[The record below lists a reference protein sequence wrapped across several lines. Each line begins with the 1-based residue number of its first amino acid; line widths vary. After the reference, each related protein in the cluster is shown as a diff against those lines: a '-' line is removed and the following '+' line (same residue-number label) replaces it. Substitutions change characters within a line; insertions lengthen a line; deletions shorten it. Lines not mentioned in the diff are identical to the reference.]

1 MDITNLKENA
11 SKLKDDLS
19 KNIIDINDINAFLDN
34 ILNDED
40 SKVPSEIPS
49 EPKVPPTNNR
59 SLTPTDI
66 VTLFKSFLKTKCD
79 SKGKLIR
86 TWSVSE
92 KLTSGELEDTL
103 KYANDTKSIT
113 FEDAA
118 TEYISDD
125 YMNISISQSDKLI
138 AEFYDRIGLKEE
150 DICKTQKFGKDVL
163 ENCIDELPLN
173 INAKQ
178 LLSQS
183 CIDDLTIYFA
193 SEHDI
198 MPNFIFILGK
208 SEFLTDKQYTAFD
221 WLLESQGYTR
231 NDLASV
237 SKRNSS
243 IFLKSLYTEISNYR
257 KNLWYNLIATP
268 NTTNF
273 ESLLKLSRKE
283 KVIIKKSTRFGL
295 FNQGIGHSCGINIT
309 LEKDIVVNKDTPIAS
324 IRLIYRDSKS
334 DTACISGY
342 HSPASETPNL
352 RDAKTEDLETY
363 TDYLNHKDDEKYEK
377 EWRTLC

>member
-1 MDITNLKENA
+1 MNIENIKENA
-11 SKLKDDLS
+11 SKLKGDLS
-19 KNIIDINDINAFLDN
+19 KNIINVNDINTFLDSILKDEN
-34 ILNDED
+34 I
-40 SKVPSEIPS
+40 KTPSAIPS
-49 EPKVPPTNNR
+49 EPEALSTNNR

-79 SKGKLIR
+79 NKGKLIR

-150 DICKTQKFGKDVL
+150 DICKTQRFGKDVL

-183 CIDDLTIYFA
+183 SIDDLTIYFD
-193 SEHDI
+193 SNHNT
-198 MPNFIFILGK
+198 MPNFIHIFNK
-208 SEFLTDKQYTAFD
+208 PEFLTNKQYTALD

-231 NDLASV
+231 NDLISV
-237 SKRNSS
+237 TKRNSS
-243 IFLKSLYTEISNYR
+243 IFLQSLYTEISNHRNYI
-257 KNLWYNLIATP
+257 WYSLIATP
-268 NTTNF
+268 NTTDF
-273 ESLLKLSRKE
+273 ELLLKLSRKE
-283 KVIIKKSTRFGL
+283 NVVIKKSTRFGL
-295 FNQGIGHSCGINIT
+295 FNSDKSDACGINIA
-309 LEKDIVVNKDTPIAS
+309 LEKDIIVNNDTPIAG
-324 IRLIYRDSKS
+324 IRLIYRDTTS
-334 DTACISGY
+334 DTPCIISY

-352 RDAKTEDLETY
+352 RDAKTEDLESY
-363 TDYLNHKDDEKYEK
+363 TDYLNRKDDEKYEK
-377 EWRTLC
+377 EWRTL

>member
-1 MDITNLKENA
+1 MNIENLKENA
-11 SKLKDDLS
+11 NKLKGNLS
-19 KNIIDINDINAFLDN
+19 KNIINVNDINTFLDS

-40 SKVPSEIPS
+40 SKVPSEAPS
-49 EPKVPPTNNR
+49 EPKAPPTNNR

-183 CIDDLTIYFA
+183 SIDDLTIYFD
-193 SEHDI
+193 SNHNT
-198 MPNFIFILGK
+198 MPNFIHIFNK
-208 SEFLTDKQYTAFD
+208 PEFLTNKQYTALD

-231 NDLASV
+231 NDLISV
-237 SKRNSS
+237 TKRNSS
-243 IFLKSLYTEISNYR
+243 IFLQSLYTEISNHRNYI
-257 KNLWYNLIATP
+257 WYSLIATP
-268 NTTNF
+268 NTTDF
-273 ESLLKLSRKE
+273 ELLLKLSRKE
-283 KVIIKKSTRFGL
+283 NVVIKKSTRFGL
-295 FNQGIGHSCGINIT
+295 FNSNKSDACGINIT
-309 LEKDIVVNKDTPIAS
+309 LEKDIIVNNDTPIAG
-324 IRLIYRDSKS
+324 IRLIYRDTTS
-334 DTACISGY
+334 DTPCIIGY

-352 RDAKTEDLETY
+352 RGTKTEDLETY
-363 TDYLNHKDDEKYEK
+363 TDYLNRKDNEKYEK
-377 EWRTLC
+377 EWRTL

>member
-1 MDITNLKENA
+1 MNIENIKENA

-19 KNIIDINDINAFLDN
+19 KNIIDINDINTFLDS

-40 SKVPSEIPS
+40 SKVPSETQS
-49 EPKVPPTNNR
+49 EPKAPPTNNR

-79 SKGKLIR
+79 NKGKLIR

-113 FEDAA
+113 FEDAT

-138 AEFYDRIGLKEE
+138 AEFYNAIGLSEK

-163 ENCIDELPLN
+163 ENCINELPLN

-183 CIDDLTIYFA
+183 PIDDLTIYFE
-193 SEHDI
+193 SKHDI
-198 MPNFIFILGK
+198 MPNFINILNK
-208 SEFLTDKQYTAFD
+208 PEFLTDKKYTALD

-231 NDLASV
+231 NDLNSV

-243 IFLKSLYTEISNYR
+243 IFLKSLYTEISNHLNYI
-257 KNLWYNLIATP
+257 WYSLIAVP
-268 NTTNF
+268 NTTNH

-283 KVIIKKSTRFGL
+283 KMIIKKSTRFGL
-295 FNQGIGHSCGINIT
+295 FNNLNGNSCGINIT
-309 LEKDIVVNKDTPIAS
+309 LEKDIIVDKDTPIAG
-324 IRLIYRDSKS
+324 IRLIYRDTTS
-334 DTACISGY
+334 DTQCIIGY

-352 RDAKTEDLETY
+352 RDTKTENLETY
-363 TDYLNHKDDEKYEK
+363 TNYLNRKDDEKYEK
-377 EWRTLC
+377 EWRTL

>member
-1 MDITNLKENA
+1 MNIENLKENA
-11 SKLKDDLS
+11 NKLKGNLS
-19 KNIIDINDINAFLDN
+19 KNIINVNDINTFLDS

-40 SKVPSEIPS
+40 NKVPSEAPS
-49 EPKVPPTNNR
+49 EPKAPPTNNR

-138 AEFYDRIGLKEE
+138 TEFYDRIGLKEE
-150 DICKTQKFGKDVL
+150 DICKTQRFGKDVL

-183 CIDDLTIYFA
+183 PIDDLTVYFG
-193 SEHDI
+193 SDRSV
-198 MPNFIFILGK
+198 MQDFIHILNK
-208 SEFLTDKQYTAFD
+208 PEFLTNKQYTTLD

-231 NDLASV
+231 NDLISIT
-237 SKRNSS
+237 KRNSS
-243 IFLKSLYTEISNYR
+243 IFLKSLYTEISNHR
-257 KNLWYNLIATP
+257 SNIWYSLIAAP
-268 NTTNF
+268 NTTDF
-273 ESLLKLSRKE
+273 ELLLKLSRKE
-283 KVIIKKSTRFGL
+283 NVIIKKSTRFGL
-295 FNQGIGHSCGINIT
+295 FNSGKSDACGINIT
-309 LEKDIVVNKDTPIAS
+309 LEKDIIVNNDTPIAG
-324 IRLIYRDSKS
+324 IRLIYRDTTS
-334 DTACISGY
+334 DTPCIIGY

-352 RDAKTEDLETY
+352 RDTRNEDLE
-363 TDYLNHKDDEKYEK
+363 EKSDVYDLFK
-377 EWRTLC
+377 

>member
-1 MDITNLKENA
+1 MNIENIKENA
-11 SKLKDDLS
+11 SKLKGDLS
-19 KNIIDINDINAFLDN
+19 KNIINVNDINTFLDS
-34 ILNDED
+34 ILNDENI
-40 SKVPSEIPS
+40 KTPSAIPS
-49 EPKVPPTNNR
+49 EPEALSTNNR

-79 SKGKLIR
+79 NKGKLIR

-92 KLTSGELEDTL
+92 KLTSRELEDTL

-150 DICKTQKFGKDVL
+150 DICKTQRFGKDVL

-183 CIDDLTIYFA
+183 SIDDLTIYFD
-193 SEHDI
+193 SNHNT
-198 MPNFIFILGK
+198 MPNFIHIFNK
-208 SEFLTDKQYTAFD
+208 PEFLTNKQYTALD

-231 NDLASV
+231 NDLISV
-237 SKRNSS
+237 TKRNSS
-243 IFLKSLYTEISNYR
+243 IFLQSLYTEISNHRNYI
-257 KNLWYNLIATP
+257 WYSLIATP

-273 ESLLKLSRKE
+273 ELLLKLSRKE
-283 KVIIKKSTRFGL
+283 NVVIKKSTRFGL
-295 FNQGIGHSCGINIT
+295 FNSGTSDACGINIT
-309 LEKDIVVNKDTPIAS
+309 LEKDIIVDKNTPIGN
-324 IRLIYRDSKS
+324 IRLIYRNTTS
-334 DTACISGY
+334 DTPCIIGY

-363 TDYLNHKDDEKYEK
+363 TDYLNRKDDEKYEK
-377 EWRTLC
+377 EWRTL